1 MGAGFRFKKNKLLDC
16 GANPQPSVRHV
27 RVGRLGSHQ
36 PRWGPAAAGLLA
48 DDLPHT
54 PHVRA
59 PNQSNYLGAP
69 L

>member
-1 MGAGFRFKKNKLLDC
+1 
-16 GANPQPSVRHV
+16 
-27 RVGRLGSHQ
+27 VGRLGSHQ